1 MNVFA
6 TCLREFLRQSSYF
19 GRSAELSRGRKISS
33 LERENLLR
41 SPRTGRAGSVASFC
55 GSLRKA
61 LRTYLYPSEID
72 GERCGGILRWLED
85 YGFLYQNIASATS
98 ATVMIHRMMSLL
110 RFFPSAIDGQEHTS
124 KPAASAVLIKCRPND
139 LFRGRRARSRF
150 TLIPRQLQDLPQMN

>member
-1 MNVFA
+1 M
-6 TCLREFLRQSSYF
+6 FLQHVYVSSCASQAISG
-19 GRSAELSRGRKISS
+19 GRRNCHGGVKSRASAG
-33 LERENLLR
+33 NLLR
-41 SPRTGRAGSVASFC
+41 PPRTGRDGSVASFC

-139 LFRGRRARSRF
+139 LFR
-150 TLIPRQLQDLPQMN
+150 